1 MAPATPPFLAAEL
14 CLPPSLRPR
23 HGVVSSVDFRV
34 TEDARLAAAQ
44 LVQQA
49 QEQAAG
55 IREQA
60 RADALAA
67 LQDEERRIAHEA
79 GQLLARLRE
88 REASMLEGVAALAVD
103 LALSIFE
110 RLLAD
115 TVPRERVLA
124 ACRRVRE
131 EAPPKLTEAVAWLH
145 PDDAASLAQGDAL
158 PWELRTDARLAQG
171 TCRLEAA
178 SGEWRADFSLAAEA
192 LRATLQQWNTPEGG
206 AKEDASGVGQDDEVD
221 DDPDQEEE
229 GGEQS

>member
-1 MAPATPPFLAAEL
+1 M
-14 CLPPSLRPR
+14 PPSLRPR

-49 QEQAAG
+49 QAEAAG

-67 LQDEERRIAHEA
+67 LHDEERRIAHEA

-88 REASMLEGVAALAVD
+88 REASMLEGVAGLAVD
-103 LALSIFE
+103 LAHSIFD
-110 RLLAD
+110 RLLVD
-115 TVPRERVLA
+115 TTARERVMA

-145 PDDAASLAQGDAL
+145 PEDAASLAQEDAL

-171 TCRLEAA
+171 SCRLEAA

-192 LRATLQQWNTPEGG
+192 LRATVQQWNAPGGG
-206 AKEDASGVGQDDEVD
+206 ATEDACGVGQDDELD

-229 GGEQS
+229 DGEQS